1 MYKYLY
7 LYFWSLC
14 FLKKYET
21 RSEPLANTITVEEIY
36 QKNRRAFSEPAIIT
50 QCVCLI
56 LFFLFICEEMHLH
69 SFCVIEEDAGE
80 SVQPS
85 VKAGL

>member
-14 FLKKYET
+14 FLKKYKP

-50 QCVCLI
+50 Q
-56 LFFLFICEEMHLH
+56 
-69 SFCVIEEDAGE
+69 
-80 SVQPS
+80 
-85 VKAGL
+85 